1 MAVWVDFIFLSL
13 FDDHPFVTEEG
24 GNFNRFIMSLLNV
37 LQGISFLQSFQI
49 IVITGNT
56 DVCKSCVQ
64 SCPMHALGN
73 FLVRIKRLFCRSSDF
88 SSPGADKNP
97 TVQVRLH
104 RLYGKQ
110 TVQIP
115 CHGYEWLR
123 PHLLSCPSC
132 PLLPA

>member
-24 GNFNRFIMSLLNV
+24 GNFNRFIMSQLNV

-64 SCPMHALGN
+64 S
-73 FLVRIKRLFCRSSDF
+73 
-88 SSPGADKNP
+88 
-97 TVQVRLH
+97 
-104 RLYGKQ
+104 
-110 TVQIP
+110 
-115 CHGYEWLR
+115 
-123 PHLLSCPSC
+123 LS
-132 PLLPA
+132 LIHI